1 MMYAVVYLSSKLGQV
16 TGKGLFDVIK
26 DHYSRWLLWPILIGV
41 LIGNTIEAGADLGGM
56 AAAINLFVPV
66 PIPLLVVALG
76 SIILALQILGS
87 YELIRNVFRW
97 FALALLAYV
106 GAAILAKPDP
116 MEMLRGTFIPSI
128 QFTGEYLAILVAV
141 IGTTLSAYLTLGNPM
156 SRWRRKFEGPH
167 AIGAAQGASDE
178 ELRKSR
184 MDIVLGML
192 FSNVIMYA
200 IILSTS
206 ATCTI
211 RPDRHRDG
219 RASGRGAAAARRRR
233 RRGSVRTGLIG
244 VGFLAVP
251 IMTTERPTISAR

>member
-1 MMYAVVYLSSKLGQV
+1 M
-16 TGKGLFDVIK
+16 
-26 DHYSRWLLWPILIGV
+26 
-41 LIGNTIEAGADLGGM
+41 
-56 AAAINLFVPV
+56 PV

-76 SIILALQILGS
+76 SIILAQILGS
-87 YELIRNVFRW
+87 YELILNVFRW

-141 IGTTLSAYLTLGNPM
+141 IGTTLSAYLYTWQSNVEVEEE
-156 SRWRRKFEGPH
+156 FEGPH

-206 ATCTI
+206 ATPAQSGQTGI
-211 RPDRHRDG
+211 ETAAQAAEALRPLAGD
-219 RASGRGAAAARRRR
+219 AAGALFAL
-233 RRGSVRTGLIG
+233 V
-244 VGFLAVP
+244 
-251 IMTTERPTISAR
+251 